1 MQRKPSQRKKVVVA
15 GHVKLKETEN
25 TERSVK
31 TDTVDFKMTPVQSKP
46 RGNVSVD
53 RLTKTAPSPNRG
65 DMGEDENA
73 K

>member
-1 MQRKPSQRKKVVVA
+1 M
-15 GHVKLKETEN
+15 KETEN

-53 RLTKTAPSPNRG
+53 SLTKTAPPPNRG